1 VTRLLAAAL
10 LALSA
15 CAIPGQP
22 AASPSAHTAGCRPG
36 PPLAGVWTPDRLKV
50 LKACQHAVGV
60 VLDVESEP
68 DGDHHIWFAVDQG
81 YGQLLNGKNVFGGR
95 PALLAEIVP
104 QCPLSTNPPDPNTAA
119 ECPSSSL
126 AIPAAGEHIAV
137 DGPWVFD
144 VNHGWNE
151 IHPVDSIVRLR

>member
-1 VTRLLAAAL
+1 MRLLAAAL
-10 LALSA
+10 LLLCA
-15 CAIPGQP
+15 CTIPGQP
-22 AASPSAHTAGCRPG
+22 VPTPSSQTAGCRPG
-36 PPLAGVWTPDRLKV
+36 PPEAGVWSPDRLKI
-50 LKACQHAVGV
+50 LKACQHATGV

-68 DGDHHIWFAVDQG
+68 DGDHHIWFAVVNG
-81 YGQLLNGKNVFGGR
+81 YEQLLNDKNRFQGR

-104 QCPLSTNPPDPNTAA
+104 ECPLSTNPPDPNTAA
-119 ECPSSSL
+119 ECPPSKL
-126 AIPAAGEHIAV
+126 PIPAAGDHIAV